1 MCDTTGEQRLYVGG
15 LLVDTKFHPAGNTIV
30 PSTSYADVR
39 IGYSRVNNGYFNG
52 KIDEVYFYNKPLSDQ
67 EVQDLYNAVSDGM
80 QSRYTFDE
88 GSGLVATDSSGNG
101 NDGAIAG
108 ATWTTGKNGKA
119 LNFDGINDF
128 VSVPRTNQDEI
139 SIAAWF
145 YKTVNDK
152 KAADAILGAW
162 KWNSDVQLQE
172 GFDVRF
178 YNTTPDRLEFITTGE
193 QRLYVGGLLV
203 DTKFHPAGNTIVPST
218 SYADMRIGYS
228 RVNNGYFNGKIDEV
242 RLYNKPLSDQEVQDL
257 YNSIGY

>member
-1 MCDTTGEQRLYVGG
+1 M
-15 LLVDTKFHPAGNTIV
+15 
-30 PSTSYADVR
+30 
-39 IGYSRVNNGYFNG
+39 
-52 KIDEVYFYNKPLSDQ
+52 SDQ

-178 YNTTPDRLEFITTGE
+178 YNTTPDRLEFILVTQDGNGKKTQKTAVKDLSNSVGKWYHVAGTYNKTTGE
-193 QRLYVGGLLV
+193 QLMARS
-203 DTKFHPAGNTIVPST
+203 TKSAFTINP
-218 SYADMRIGYS
+218 
-228 RVNNGYFNGKIDEV
+228 
-242 RLYNKPLSDQEVQDL
+242 
-257 YNSIGY
+257 

>member
-1 MCDTTGEQRLYVGG
+1 M
-15 LLVDTKFHPAGNTIV
+15 
-30 PSTSYADVR
+30 
-39 IGYSRVNNGYFNG
+39 VNNGYFNG

-101 NDGAIAG
+101 NDGAIVG

-152 KAADAILGAW
+152 KAVDAILGAW
-162 KWNSDVQLQE
+162 KWNSDIQLRE

-178 YNTTPDRLEFITTGE
+178 YNTTPDRLEFILVTQDGNGKKTQRTAVKDLSNSVGKWYHVAGTYNKTTGE

-203 DTKFHPAGNTIVPST
+203 DTKFHPAAPNMAPAI
-218 SYADMRIGYS
+218 
-228 RVNNGYFNGKIDEV
+228 
-242 RLYNKPLSDQEVQDL
+242 LYQFPF
-257 YNSIGY
+257 